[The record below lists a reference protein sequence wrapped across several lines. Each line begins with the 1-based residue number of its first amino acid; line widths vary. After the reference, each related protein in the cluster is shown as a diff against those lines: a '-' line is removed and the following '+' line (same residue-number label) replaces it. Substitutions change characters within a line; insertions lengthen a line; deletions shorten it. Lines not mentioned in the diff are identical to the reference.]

1 MQRLLKSGLD
11 GVVCSTHEV
20 PSIRKAAGEDF
31 LTVTPGI
38 RMGADSV
45 DDQVRVA
52 TPQLAREYGSS
63 AIVVGR
69 SITKAKDP
77 LKAYYEMLQQWK
89 GAYYAMTK
97 LRKEIAKQLIDIE
110 AVSLQPNDPFTWASG
125 IKSPIYC
132 DNRLTLSY
140 PKVRKEIAKGLQHL
154 IKTYFANAE
163 VIAGTA
169 TAGIPHAAWVSEAL
183 ELPMC
188 YVRSKAKEHG
198 QGNQIEGKVT
208 KGQKVVVIEDLISTG
223 GSVFTAVD
231 ALKAQGCEVLGVVS
245 IFTYE
250 LEKRVSCL
258 KKRTSSLFFNRLL
271 YASRGGK
278 RSGIH

>member
-1 MQRLLKSGLD
+1 
-11 GVVCSTHEV
+11 
-20 PSIRKAAGEDF
+20 
-31 LTVTPGI
+31 
-38 RMGADSV
+38 
-45 DDQVRVA
+45 
-52 TPQLAREYGSS
+52 
-63 AIVVGR
+63 
-69 SITKAKDP
+69 
-77 LKAYYEMLQQWK
+77 
-89 GAYYAMTK
+89 MTK

-250 LEKRVSCL
+250 LEKARQLFKEKELQVY
-258 KKRTSSLFFNRLL
+258 SLTDYSTLVEAANEAGYLEEEAMDKLFKWRENP
-271 YASRGGK
+271 SDP
-278 RSGIH
+278 SWMN